1 MINFAIKQVKTN
13 SMDSKQAPN
22 FSEIIEAQKI
32 LKPIVKQTT
41 IEHSRIFSNL
51 SGAEVFLKLENL
63 QSTGS
68 FKVRGAVNKLYHLTP
83 EELSHGVTCAS
94 AGNHAQGVAFAA
106 SKMDVHSKIFMPIF
120 TPPLKVIATKAYG
133 ADVEL
138 IGDNFDEAYVA
149 AKKYAAESNATFIE
163 PFDDR
168 QIIAGQ
174 GTIALEI
181 FDQLKD
187 IDEIYVPIGGGGL
200 ISGIAIV
207 AKQINPSIKII
218 GVESEGTAS
227 MINSI
232 KKKQIITLPQV
243 SSIADGIAVKR
254 PGELTY
260 KIISELVDD
269 FVVVSDE
276 EIAHITYLLLQRGK
290 LLAEPSG
297 VASLAAIAGRKRDCI
312 NKRVLAVISG
322 GNVKMSLLEQILEK
336 GMLNEKLRVRINVL
350 TPDVSGELNEI
361 TNILDKFRANIHDI
375 WHDRFSNIVPVG
387 HVRITITFHLQE
399 ECQIEMIK
407 NELEKRNKVFEVLD

>member
-1 MINFAIKQVKTN
+1 
-13 SMDSKQAPN
+13 MDPKQAPH

-32 LKPIVKQTT
+32 LKPIVKQTA

-68 FKVRGAVNKLYHLTP
+68 FKVRGAVNKLHHLTP

-138 IGDNFDEAYVA
+138 IGNNFDEAYVA
-149 AKKYAAESNATFIE
+149 AKKYAEESNATFIE

-174 GTIALEI
+174 GTVALEI

-232 KKKQIITLPQV
+232 KKKQIITLPHV

-297 VASLAAIAGRKRDCI
+297 VVSLAAIAGRKRDCI
-312 NKRVLAVISG
+312 DKRVLAVISG

-336 GMLNEKLRVRINVL
+336 GMLNEKLRVRISVL
-350 TPDVSGELNEI
+350 TQDVSGELNEI
-361 TNILDKFRANIHDI
+361 TNILDKFRANIHDV

-387 HVRITITFHLQE
+387 HVRITVTFHLQE
-399 ECQIEMIK
+399 ENQIEMIK
-407 NELEKRNKVFEVLD
+407 SELEKRKKVFEVLD

>member
-1 MINFAIKQVKTN
+1 
-13 SMDSKQAPN
+13 MDSKQAPN
-22 FSEIIEAQKI
+22 FSEIIEAQKT
-32 LKPIVKQTT
+32 LKPIVKQTA

-106 SKMDVHSKIFMPIF
+106 TKMDVHSKIFMPIF

-138 IGDNFDEAYVA
+138 IGDNFDEAYAA
-149 AKKYAAESNATFIE
+149 AKKYATETNATFIE

-181 FDQLKD
+181 LDQLND
-187 IDEIYVPIGGGGL
+187 LDEIYVPIGGGGL

-232 KKKQIITLPQV
+232 KKKQIITLPHV

-260 KIISELVDD
+260 KIIKKLVDD

-297 VASLAAIAGRKRDCI
+297 VVSLAAIAGRKRNCI
-312 NKRVLAVISG
+312 DKRVLAVISG
-322 GNVKMSLLEQILEK
+322 GNIKMSLLEQILEK
-336 GMLNEKLRVRINVL
+336 GMLNEKLRVRIRVL
-350 TPDVSGELNEI
+350 APDVSGELNEI
-361 TNILDKFRANIHDI
+361 TAILEKFKASIHDV

-387 HVRITITFHLQE
+387 HVRITVTFHLQE
-399 ECQIEMIK
+399 ENQIEMIK
-407 NELEKRNKVFEVLD
+407 SELEKRKKVFEVLD

>member
-1 MINFAIKQVKTN
+1 
-13 SMDSKQAPN
+13 MDSKQAPN

-32 LKPIVKQTT
+32 LKPIVKQTA

>member
-1 MINFAIKQVKTN
+1 
-13 SMDSKQAPN
+13 MDPKQAPL

-32 LKPIVKQTT
+32 LKPIVKKTA

-138 IGDNFDEAYVA
+138 IGNNFDEAYVA
-149 AKKYAAESNATFIE
+149 AKKYAEESNATFIE

-174 GTIALEI
+174 GTVALEI

-232 KKKQIITLPQV
+232 KKKQIITLPHV

-297 VASLAAIAGRKRDCI
+297 VVSLAAIAGRKRDCI
-312 NKRVLAVISG
+312 DKRVLAVISG

-336 GMLNEKLRVRINVL
+336 GMLNEKLRVRISVL
-350 TPDVSGELNEI
+350 TQDVSGELNEI
-361 TNILDKFRANIHDI
+361 TNILDKFRANIHDV

-387 HVRITITFHLQE
+387 HVRITVTFHLQE
-399 ECQIEMIK
+399 ENQIEMIK
-407 NELEKRNKVFEVLD
+407 SELEKRKKVFEVLD

>member
-32 LKPIVKQTT
+32 LKPIVKQTA